1 MYNGEILNR
10 ALLQA
15 ISVMGHRD
23 ILMVVEAG
31 FPVPD
36 AGCRVVDLAIKPN
49 LPDIETTIGLITNNM
64 IYEECIVGQEQ
75 HDNNRP
81 LYNKIAGVV
90 KSCPVTLVPHD
101 EIMFGYVK
109 KAKVIVRT
117 GAFDPWGNIVLIS
130 GVDAPRWFCQEGVIV
145 PDYYKERVERGA
157 KQRCSPLA

>member
-23 ILMVVEAG
+23 ILMVVDAG

-36 AGCRVVDLAIKPN
+36 SGCRVVDLAIKPN
-49 LPDIETTIGLITNNM
+49 LPDIETTIKLITNNM
-64 IYEECIVGQEQ
+64 ICEECIVGQEQ

-81 LYNKIAGVV
+81 LYDRITGVV
-90 KSCPVTLVPHD
+90 KGCPVTLVPHD
-101 EIMFGYVK
+101 EIMYGYVN

-117 GAFDPWGNIVLIS
+117 GAFDPWGNIVFIS
-130 GVDAPRWFCQEGVIV
+130 GVDAPKWFKQEGIIV
-145 PDYYKERVERGA
+145 PDCYKERVERGE
-157 KQRCSPLA
+157 